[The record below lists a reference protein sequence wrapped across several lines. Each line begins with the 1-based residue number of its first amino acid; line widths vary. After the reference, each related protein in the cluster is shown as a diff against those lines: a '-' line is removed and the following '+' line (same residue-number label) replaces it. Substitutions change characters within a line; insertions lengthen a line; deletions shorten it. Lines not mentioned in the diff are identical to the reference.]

1 MRSMMLLLL
10 IACAA
15 VCQSAKTPL
24 SVEQMMT
31 LRTVVQAEVSPDGTQ
46 VAAVLMVPRGLA
58 EGDGGAYRHLLLVP
72 AAGGEPKVLVGGTA
86 AVAAPVWAA
95 DGKSVFVLGRLPQDK
110 AVRVWRIAL
119 DGTEPKAVSPEG
131 MSPSA
136 FAVSPDGGKLAL
148 VATPADSA
156 AEKALAAGGY
166 NQVVYEESAKCAE
179 GLMVD
184 MGTGAVNAANIP
196 GCVYETAWSGDGASI
211 WCTVART
218 PTVDD
223 SYMEKDLWRVDVA
236 TGEKTCVVNVPGKF
250 GVFSVSPDG
259 ALVAFTAGQDRND
272 PSTSG
277 LYVVGRDGGTPS
289 MVTPKDFNGQ
299 VDALAWKDA
308 TTVLACTSF
317 GMDRAILAIPLK
329 GGEWTPLLPSGR
341 VQPTALSIAAN
352 GTVLASVASTAQ
364 HPAEVF
370 VQQLTATGAAEPKRL
385 TDSNAALANVAMG
398 AQIAVEWKA
407 RDGLSIQGTVILP
420 VGYVEGTRYPLLVVA
435 HGGPESHYSN
445 GWLTRYSDPG
455 QVGAAQGF
463 VCFYP
468 NYRGSTGRGSAFS
481 RMDQSDNGGKEFDDI
496 LDGIDFMVAKG
507 WADAERVGITGGS
520 YGGYFTGWGA
530 TRHTKR
536 FKAGVMFVGIS
547 NNLSKMGT
555 TDIPN
560 EMLDV
565 HWLKTPWEHR
575 DLYLER
581 SPITYARDS
590 QTPLLIMH
598 GKDDPRV
605 SYTQSLELY
614 RWMKVKGTNPVRLV
628 LYPGEGH
635 GNRRRSSQ
643 YDYALRMME
652 WFHVYLN
659 GANEGKMPPLNPTYA
674 ELPPAAPAPTPA
686 K

>member
-1 MRSMMLLLL
+1 MRSMMLLLVL
-10 IACAA
+10 SVMACA
-15 VCQSAKTPL
+15 QTPKVPM
-24 SVEQMMT
+24 SVEQVLT
-31 LRTVVQAEVSPDGTQ
+31 LRSVVQAEVSPDGTQ
-46 VAAVLMVPRGLA
+46 VAVVLMVPRSLV
-58 EGDGGAYRHLLLVP
+58 ESDGGAWRNLLLVP
-72 AAGGEPKVLVGGTA
+72 SAGGEAKVLVGGAA
-86 AVAAPVWAA
+86 AVAAPVWSV
-95 DGKSVFVLGRLPQDK
+95 DGKAVYVLGRMPQEK
-110 AVRVWRIAL
+110 SVRVWRIAV
-119 DGTEPKAVSPEG
+119 DGTETKAVSPEG
-131 MSPSA
+131 MLPSA
-136 FAVSPDGGKLAL
+136 FALSPDGGKMALVVTPAESADEKAL
-148 VATPADSA
+148 VAS
-156 AEKALAAGGY
+156 GY
-166 NQVVYEESAKCAE
+166 NQIVYEENAKCAE
-179 GLMVD
+179 GVMVD
-184 MGTGAVNAANIP
+184 LGTGAVTAANIV
-196 GCVYETAWSGDGASI
+196 GCVYETAWSPDGKSI

-223 SYMEKDLWRVDVA
+223 SYMEKDLWRVDIDF
-236 TGEKTCVVNVPGKF
+236 GEKFCVANVPGKF

-259 ALVAFTAGQDRND
+259 ALVAYTAGQDRND

-277 LYVVGRDGGTPS
+277 LYIVDRAGGTAL
-289 MVTPKDFNGQ
+289 MLTQKDFNGQ
-299 VDALAWKDA
+299 VDALCWKDA
-308 TTVLACTSF
+308 GTLLACTSF
-317 GMDRAILAIPLK
+317 GLDRAILSISVKDGAW
-329 GGEWTPLLPSGR
+329 GTQSPSGSL
-341 VQPTALSIAAN
+341 QATAISLSAN
-352 GTVLASVASTAQ
+352 GRVLVSVASSAT
-364 HPAEVF
+364 HPPEAF
-370 VQQLTATGAAEPKRL
+370 VQQVGAGADATPKRI
-385 TDSNAALANVAMG
+385 TDSNASLANTEFG
-398 AQIAVEWKA
+398 SQIAVEWKA
-407 RDGLSIQGTVILP
+407 RDGLLIQGIVILP
-420 VGYVEGTRYPLLVVA
+420 VGHIAGQRHPLLVVA

-445 GWLTRYSDPG
+445 AWLTRYSDPG
-455 QVGAAQGF
+455 QVGAAQGY

-496 LDGIDFMVAKG
+496 LDGIDFLVQQG
-507 WADAERVGITGGS
+507 WVDAEHVGITGGS

-575 DLYLER
+575 ELYLER

-652 WFHVYLN
+652 WFNVFLK
-659 GANEGKMPPLNPTYA
+659 GANEGKTPPMQPTYG
-674 ELPPAAPAPTPA
+674 ELPPAPAA